1 MFQQHKQTFHKGS
14 HAFATNPLGNFSN
27 TLTYSGFFTAPIVSE
42 GDDRGWG
49 RRDKG
54 LKNAG
59 NEV

>member
-1 MFQQHKQTFHKGS
+1 MNHKGS
-14 HAFATNPLGNFSN
+14 HAIATNPLGNFSN

-49 RRDKG
+49 KGDKG
-54 LKNAG
+54 LKNAV